1 MTRTISLITATVGAA
16 LLFAVPAWGDNWGA
30 DQSNQPVSVSPDI
43 VDVLTAKN
51 GTVDSSVSDALNQP
65 SMLDARERA
74 LVVPKTAP
82 QPQGFDARSDGL
94 NRLYGLG
101 EYSNPIDARER
112 ALVVPKTTPQ
122 PQGFD
127 ARSDGMNRLY
137 GLGEYAAPVVADFD
151 RFRIDGSNEPVTV
164 SATSSSRDIEWPTVG
179 VGLGIALAL
188 MLGLVLTL
196 KATHSRPFAH

>member
-16 LLFAVPAWGDNWGA
+16 LVFAVPAWGDNWGA
-30 DQSNQPVSVSPDI
+30 DKAQPTAVSPDWFERAAAVAI
-43 VDVLTAKN
+43 QKQDI
-51 GTVDSSVSDALNQP
+51 SHMLN
-65 SMLDARERA
+65 ARERA
-74 LVVPKTAP
+74 LGVTVSQSPS
-82 QPQGFDARSDGL
+82 GFDARSDGL

-137 GLGEYAAPVVADFD
+137 GLGEYSAPVVADFD
-151 RFRIDGSNEPVTV
+151 RFRIDPSNTPVTV
-164 SATSSSRDIEWPTVG
+164 SATSSDRDIEWPTIG
-179 VGLGIALAL
+179 FGLGIALVL
-188 MLGLVLTL
+188 MLGLGLAL
-196 KATHSRPFAH
+196 KATHTRPFAH

>member
-112 ALVVPKTTPQ
+112 ALVVPKTSPQ
-122 PQGFD
+122 VQGYD
-127 ARSDGMNRLY
+127 ARSEGLNRLY
-137 GLGEYAAPVVADFD
+137 GLGDYAPPVVGDSD
-151 RFRIDGSNEPVTV
+151 RFRIEHSNDPVTV
-164 SATSSSRDIEWPTVG
+164 SATSSSRDVEWPTIGIGFGIGIVLL
-179 VGLGIALAL
+179 LGITMA
-188 MLGLVLTL
+188 M
-196 KATHSRPFAH
+196 KATHTRPFAH

>member
-65 SMLDARERA
+65 SMLDAWERA
-74 LVVPKTAP
+74 LV
-82 QPQGFDARSDGL
+82 ARSDGL
-94 NRLYGLG
+94 
-101 EYSNPIDARER
+101 
-112 ALVVPKTTPQ
+112 
-122 PQGFD
+122 
-127 ARSDGMNRLY
+127 NRLY

-151 RFRIDGSNEPVTV
+151 RFYIDGSNEPVTV

>member
-30 DQSNQPVSVSPDI
+30 EQGNQPVSVSPDI
-43 VDVLTAKN
+43 ADTLTAKN
-51 GTVDSSVSDALNQP
+51 GTVDRSVIDAIKQP

-74 LVVPKTAP
+74 LVVAKTAP
-82 QPQGFDARSDGL
+82 HAQGFDARSDGL

-127 ARSDGMNRLY
+127 ARSEGMNRLY
-137 GLGEYAAPVVADFD
+137 GLGEYAPPVVADFD
-151 RFRIDGSNEPVTV
+151 RFHIDSSNEPVTV
-164 SATSSSRDIEWPTVG
+164 SATSSSRDIEWPTIG
-179 VGLGIALAL
+179 YGFGIALVL
-188 MLGLVLTL
+188 MLGLGLAL
-196 KATHSRPFAH
+196 KATHTRPFAH

>member
-30 DQSNQPVSVSPDI
+30 DKAQPTLAQPDPMIEDGFAQAVANAEQIRI
-43 VDVLTAKN
+43 VR
-51 GTVDSSVSDALNQP
+51 
-65 SMLDARERA
+65 MLDARER
-74 LVVPKTAP
+74 
-82 QPQGFDARSDGL
+82 GFGVSTTETTVDARSEGL

-112 ALVVPKTTPQ
+112 ALVVPKTTPVVSQ

-151 RFRIDGSNEPVTV
+151 RFHIDTANEPVTV
-164 SATSSSRDIEWPTVG
+164 SATSSSRDIEWPTIG
-179 VGLGIALAL
+179 YGLGIALVL
-188 MLGLVLTL
+188 MLGLGLAL
-196 KATHSRPFAH
+196 KATHTRPFAH

>member
-16 LLFAVPAWGDNWGA
+16 LLFAVPAWGDNWGNDRQ
-30 DQSNQPVSVSPDI
+30 DQAI
-43 VDVLTAKN
+43 VNAMAEDGFDDAVLAAEQVKLATM
-51 GTVDSSVSDALNQP
+51 LN
-65 SMLDARERA
+65 ARERGFN
-74 LVVPKTAP
+74 VSQDKQNSST
-82 QPQGFDARSDGL
+82 FDARSDGL

-112 ALVVPKTTPQ
+112 ALVVPKTTPVSQ

-137 GLGEYAAPVVADFD
+137 GLGEYASPVVADFD
-151 RFRIDGSNEPVTV
+151 RFYIDGSNEPVTV